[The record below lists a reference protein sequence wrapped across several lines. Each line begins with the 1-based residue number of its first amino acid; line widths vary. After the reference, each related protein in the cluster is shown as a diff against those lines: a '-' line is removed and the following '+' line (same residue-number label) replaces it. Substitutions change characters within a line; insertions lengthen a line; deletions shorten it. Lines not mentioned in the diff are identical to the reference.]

1 MSSSLLY
8 SDDLEDL
15 QRFQNT
21 VENSNLTKATLV
33 YNTLTQS
40 YFGTPYSVSIF
51 QNYQDWKELYNAV
64 KSDFNT
70 LIDAKVFS
78 QLLLALQKR
87 ADQEERFF
95 DFHTSDFERELF
107 YKLDGRGYVNI
118 WQFLCKNCYLA
129 EPPSAKP
136 PSAKPTSRDELL
148 TFIKTALPTKYP
160 QNQEYLEIILAAIN
174 YKLSLE
180 KNVNLI
186 SKAELADYIINNFE
200 STKELRTLVRGYIK
214 KEKIVIHNFL
224 PLSKPFEEVVFFI
237 KLNSAFEENLN
248 HLYSVLITL
257 TNFRKNNTKKDLA
270 VYQQCKIC
278 WRYVPISFAG
288 NKNKILC
295 HFHNYNEKNGDRF
308 QKAYE
313 RGNKLQKERSTPL
326 IQTKILEDYTFLE
339 MPSNDE
345 YEALLNWYDE
355 FLSDPCTAERTLP
368 FETTWGNLDELLEH
382 LPYIKKS
389 ADVKNVILDS
399 PLSLIKFLMPENPD
413 ANIEEIAQL
422 ESMHRI
428 WERNFFVFAHD
439 LDCAENTI
447 REYYRIN
454 RKIYFFD

>member
-21 VENSNLTKATLV
+21 VENSSLAKATSV
-33 YNTLTQS
+33 YNTFTQS
-40 YFGTPYSVSIF
+40 YFGTPYSVPILH
-51 QNYQDWKELYNAV
+51 NYQDWKELHNAV
-64 KSDFNT
+64 KSDFNN
-70 LIDAKVFS
+70 LISAKAFE
-78 QLLLALQKR
+78 QLLTALQKR

-95 DFHTSDFERELF
+95 DFHKSDFERELF
-107 YKLDGRGYVNI
+107 YKLDGRGYFNI
-118 WQFLCKNCYLA
+118 WQFLRKNCYLA
-129 EPPSAKP
+129 EPPSV
-136 PSAKPTSRDELL
+136 KPTSRDKLL
-148 TFIKTALPTKYP
+148 TFVKTALPTKYP

-186 SKAELADYIINNFE
+186 SKTELADYIINNFKD
-200 STKELRTLVRGYIK
+200 SKEICSLVNTYIK
-214 KEKIVIHNFL
+214 KNGIAIHEFL
-224 PLSKPFEEVVFFI
+224 TSAKPLDEIIFFT
-237 KLNSAFEENLN
+237 KFNSAFEENLN

-270 VYQQCKIC
+270 VYQQCRIC
-278 WRYVPISFAG
+278 WRYVPISFSG
-288 NKNKILC
+288 NKNKTLC

-308 QKAYE
+308 QKTYE
-313 RGNKLQKERSTPL
+313 RGNKFLKGRKRPFIRS
-326 IQTKILEDYTFLE
+326 KILEDYTFFD
-339 MPSNDE
+339 MPSNED

-355 FLSDPCTAERTLP
+355 FLSDPCHAEKTLP

-413 ANIEEIAQL
+413 ADLEQINQL

-447 REYYRIN
+447 REYYRLY